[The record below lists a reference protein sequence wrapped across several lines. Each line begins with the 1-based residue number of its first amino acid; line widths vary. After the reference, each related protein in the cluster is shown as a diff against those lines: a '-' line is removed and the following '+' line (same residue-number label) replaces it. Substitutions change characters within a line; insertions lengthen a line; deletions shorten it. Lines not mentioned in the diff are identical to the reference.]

1 MTTRPAFTEVNR
13 VGDIIEVDG
22 ESNSEH
28 VLNIYDIVVG
38 LQQGDRVEYA
48 SASRTGADWTA
59 SFTVEDPGPD
69 PKPPFADNK
78 PILVIGV
85 ELQTDPLR
93 VISWTEIKTIVLKA

>member
-1 MTTRPAFTEVNR
+1 MTTRPGFNEVNR

-22 ESNSEH
+22 ESNPEH
-28 VLNIYDIVVG
+28 LLNIYDIVVG
-38 LQQGDRVEYA
+38 LQQDKRVEYV

-59 SFTVEDPGPD
+59 SFAVVDTGPD
-69 PKPPFADNK
+69 PKPPFVDDK
-78 PILVIGV
+78 PVLVIGV